1 LRERVRVGVRAD
13 KTERMKKPAHNQQT
27 NSAQQFQPYIPSGK
41 IIPEFTAKVIISG
54 AIFGILFGAANA
66 YLGLKAGLTVSTSI
80 PVAVMTVAF
89 FRFAKV
95 FFNKGTTI
103 LENNISQTIGS
114 ASSSLASGV
123 IFTIPA
129 LFLWGLDPSL
139 VQMAMLAMLGGL
151 LGILFM
157 IPLRRF
163 LIVQE
168 HGKLPYPEG
177 TACAEVLKASETGGA
192 RAGNVFLGLGIGA
205 VYKFFIGFLHL
216 WSDKVTTGIPGLK
229 KAQIG
234 IETTPA
240 LLGVGYILGFR
251 ISLIMVAGG
260 FISWMILI
268 PAIAYYGEG
277 LTSPLFPETVKLIT
291 DMAPSEIWTRY
302 IRYVG
307 AGAVAFGGIATIIRS
322 IPVMIKSFRL
332 SLDEVRGRMRRGPAL
347 TAPPKIDRTQA
358 DLPLTYVAAGVGI
371 IVLILALVPH
381 ILGPGESLPVRLVA
395 APCIAIFAFF
405 FVTVSSRIV
414 GLVGVSSN
422 PTSGMTI
429 MTLLGTSLIFVLLG
443 WTDEIGMVTALTV
456 GTVVCVAASI
466 AGDTSQDLKTGFLV
480 GATPNRQQIGE
491 LIGAV
496 TSAFAVC
503 GAVVILNSAYQ
514 FGSTDLPAPQATLM
528 KTVIEGVLQAKI
540 PWGFVIAGA
549 GLGAIVELLRL
560 PSLPFAVGLYLPV
573 STMTPIFVG
582 GCIRRFIE
590 KKYAHDQAQLNQ
602 RRERG
607 ILFGSGLI
615 AGEGLLGVGIALYA
629 FFLGKPGGV
638 GHILPGALG
647 DILSLAIFALLGY
660 LLLRR
665 TSG

>member
-1 LRERVRVGVRAD
+1 
-13 KTERMKKPAHNQQT
+13 MQKKPN
-27 NSAQQFQPYIPSGK
+27 NSQSISGPEFQPYVAREK
-41 IIPEFTAKVIISG
+41 ILPEFTPRVVISG
-54 AIFGILFGAANA
+54 IIFGIMFGAANA

-89 FRFAKV
+89 FRFARPLFGK
-95 FFNKGTTI
+95 TTI
-103 LENNISQTIGS
+103 LENNISQTVGS

-129 LFLWGLDPSL
+129 LFLWGLNPTL
-139 VQMAMLAMLGGL
+139 VQMASLALLGGL

-177 TACAEVLKASETGGA
+177 TACAKVLVASEAGGAKAS
-192 RAGNVFLGLGIGA
+192 NVFLGLGIGA
-205 VYKFFIGFLHL
+205 FYKFFIGFLHL
-216 WSDKVTTGIPGLK
+216 WKDKVHSAIPGLK

-251 ISLIMVAGG
+251 ISFIMVAGG
-260 FISWMILI
+260 LISWVILI
-268 PAIAYYGEG
+268 PLIAYYGEG
-277 LTSPLFPETVKLIT
+277 MTIPLFPETTKLII
-291 DMAPSEIWTRY
+291 DMSPSEIWNRY

-307 AGAVAFGGIATIIRS
+307 AGAVAFGGIITIIRS
-322 IPVMIKSFRL
+322 IPTMVKSFKL
-332 SLDEVRGRMRRGPAL
+332 SLDEMKSRMKKTSPH
-347 TAPPKIDRTQA
+347 TPTVQPKRDRTQA
-358 DLPLTYVAAGVGI
+358 DLPITYVLGGVAV
-371 IVLILALVPH
+371 IVLIIALVPH
-381 ILGPGESLPVRLVA
+381 ILGNVESIYIRLMGA
-395 APCIAIFAFF
+395 LCIAIFAFF

-443 WTDEIGMVTALTV
+443 WTDEVGMVAALTV

-491 LIGAV
+491 LIGAM

-503 GAVVILNSAYQ
+503 GAVMILNSAYE

-528 KTVIEGVLQAKI
+528 KTVIEGVLQAQI

-549 GLGAIVELLRL
+549 ALSGIVELFRL

-590 KKYAHDQAQLNQ
+590 KKYKSKEVELNQ
-602 RRERG
+602 RREKG

-629 FFLGKPGGV
+629 FFLGKPKGV
-638 GHILPGALG
+638 GFLLSGSLG

-660 LLLRR
+660 FLFRR
-665 TSG
+665 TRTE

>member
-1 LRERVRVGVRAD
+1 MTVRAD
-13 KTERMKKPAHNQQT
+13 KTERMKKPANNQQT
-27 NSAQQFQPYIPSGK
+27 NSAEQFQPYIPSDK
-41 IIPEFTAKVIISG
+41 IIPEFTPKVIISG

-95 FFNKGTTI
+95 LFGKGTTI
-103 LENNISQTIGS
+103 LENNMSQTIGS

-177 TACAEVLKASETGGA
+177 TACAKVLVASETGGA

-205 VYKFFIGFLHL
+205 IYKFFLSFLHL

-260 FISWMILI
+260 FISWVILI
-268 PAIAYYGEG
+268 PVIAYYGEG
-277 LTSPLFPETVKLIT
+277 LTSPLFPETVKLVT
-291 DMAPSEIWTRY
+291 EMTPSEIWNRY

-322 IPVMIKSFRL
+322 IPVMIKSFKL
-332 SLDEVRGRMRRGPAL
+332 SVEEVRARMGKITPHTYAG
-347 TAPPKIDRTQA
+347 PPKVDRTQA

-371 IVLILALVPH
+371 IVLTLALVPH
-381 ILGPGESLPVRLVA
+381 ILGTGESVTVRLVA

-443 WTDEIGMVTALTV
+443 WTDEVGMVTALTV
-456 GTVVCVAASI
+456 GTVVCVGASI

-540 PWGFVIAGA
+540 PWGFVAAGA

-590 KKYAHDQAQLNQ
+590 KKYARDETQLNQ

-629 FFLGKPGGV
+629 FFLGRPEGI
-638 GHILPGALG
+638 GHILPGTLG
-647 DILSLAIFALLGY
+647 DILSLAIFAMLGY
-660 LLLRR
+660 ILFHR
-665 TSG
+665 TRT

>member
-1 LRERVRVGVRAD
+1 
-13 KTERMKKPAHNQQT
+13 
-27 NSAQQFQPYIPSGK
+27 
-41 IIPEFTAKVIISG
+41 
-54 AIFGILFGAANA
+54 
-66 YLGLKAGLTVSTSI
+66 
-80 PVAVMTVAF
+80 
-89 FRFAKV
+89 
-95 FFNKGTTI
+95 
-103 LENNISQTIGS
+103 
-114 ASSSLASGV
+114 
-123 IFTIPA
+123 
-129 LFLWGLDPSL
+129 
-139 VQMAMLAMLGGL
+139 MLGGL

-177 TACAEVLKASETGGA
+177 TACAQVLIASEAGGTK
-192 RAGNVFLGLGIGA
+192 AGNVFLGLGIGA
-205 VYKFFIGFLHL
+205 TYKFFITFLHL
-216 WSDKVTTGIPGLK
+216 WKDKVTSLIPGLP

-251 ISLIMVAGG
+251 ISLIMVTGG
-260 FISWMILI
+260 MISWVILI
-268 PAIAYYGEG
+268 PLINYLAQGM
-277 LTSPLFPETVKLIT
+277 TTPLFPETTKLII
-291 DMAPSEIWTRY
+291 DMTPSEIWNRY

-307 AGAVAFGGIATIIRS
+307 AGAVAFGGIITIIRS
-322 IPVMIKSFRL
+322 IPVMIKSFKL
-332 SLDEVRGRMRRGPAL
+332 SVDEVRGRMNRGPAL
-347 TAPPKIDRTQA
+347 TAPVKVDRTKA

-381 ILGPGESLPVRLVA
+381 ILGTGESMTVRLVA

-443 WTDEIGMVTALTV
+443 WTDEVGMVTALTV
-456 GTVVCVAASI
+456 GTVVCVGASI

-480 GATPNRQQIGE
+480 GATPNKQQIGE

-528 KTVIEGVLQAKI
+528 KTVIEGVLQAQI
-540 PWGFVIAGA
+540 PWSFVIAGA
-549 GLGAIVELLRL
+549 GLGAVVELLRL

-590 KKYAHDQAQLNQ
+590 KRHRHNEAELNQ
-602 RRERG
+602 RREKG

-629 FFLGKPGGV
+629 FFLGKPKGV
-638 GHILPGALG
+638 GHLLPGTLG

-660 LLLRR
+660 LLFRR
-665 TSG
+665 TRNRP

>member
-1 LRERVRVGVRAD
+1 MQEESKGLKG
-13 KTERMKKPAHNQQT
+13 
-27 NSAQQFQPYIPSGK
+27 NSAKEFEPYIPSGK
-41 IIPEFTAKVIISG
+41 IIPEFTPRVVISG
-54 AIFGILFGAANA
+54 IIFGIMFGAANA

-89 FRFAKV
+89 FRFSRA
-95 FFNKGTTI
+95 FFGKTTI
-103 LENNISQTIGS
+103 LENNISQTVGS

-129 LFLWGLDPSL
+129 LFLWGLNPTL
-139 VQMAMLAMLGGL
+139 VQMATLAMLGGL

-177 TACAEVLKASETGGA
+177 TACAKVLVASEAGGA
-192 RAGNVFLGLGIGA
+192 KAGNVFLGLGFGA

-216 WSDKVTTGIPGLK
+216 WKDKVLSSIPGLP

-251 ISLIMVAGG
+251 ISFIMVAGG
-260 FISWMILI
+260 LISWVILI
-268 PAIAYYGEG
+268 PLIAYYGEG
-277 LTSPLFPETVKLIT
+277 MTIPLFPETTKLII
-291 DMAPSEIWTRY
+291 DMSPSEIWNRY

-307 AGAVAFGGIATIIRS
+307 AGAVAFGGIITIIRS
-322 IPVMIKSFRL
+322 IPTMVKSFKL
-332 SLDEVRGRMRRGPAL
+332 SLDEMKSRMKKSSPQTPTGPAR
-347 TAPPKIDRTQA
+347 IDRTQA
-358 DLPLTYVAAGVGI
+358 DLPITYVLAGVAVI
-371 IVLILALVPH
+371 ILIIALVPH
-381 ILGPGESLPVRLVA
+381 ILGNVESIYMRLVGA
-395 APCIAIFAFF
+395 LCIAIFAFF

-429 MTLLGTSLIFVLLG
+429 MTLMGTSLIFVLLG
-443 WTDEIGMVTALTV
+443 WTDEVGMVAALTV

-491 LIGAV
+491 LIGAA

-503 GAVVILNSAYQ
+503 GAVMILNSAYE

-528 KTVIEGVLQAKI
+528 KTVIEGVLHAQI

-549 GLGAIVELLRL
+549 ALSGIVELFRL

-590 KKYAHDQAQLNQ
+590 KKYKKNEAELNQ
-602 RRERG
+602 RREKG

-629 FFLGKPGGV
+629 FFLGKPKGV
-638 GHILPGALG
+638 GFLLPGTLG

-660 LLLRR
+660 MLFRR
-665 TSG
+665 TKTK

>member
-1 LRERVRVGVRAD
+1 
-13 KTERMKKPAHNQQT
+13 
-27 NSAQQFQPYIPSGK
+27 
-41 IIPEFTAKVIISG
+41 
-54 AIFGILFGAANA
+54 
-66 YLGLKAGLTVSTSI
+66 
-80 PVAVMTVAF
+80 
-89 FRFAKV
+89 
-95 FFNKGTTI
+95 
-103 LENNISQTIGS
+103 
-114 ASSSLASGV
+114 
-123 IFTIPA
+123 
-129 LFLWGLDPSL
+129 
-139 VQMAMLAMLGGL
+139 MLGGL

-177 TACAEVLKASETGGA
+177 TACAQVLIASEAGGA
-192 RAGNVFLGLGIGA
+192 KAGNVFLGLGIGA
-205 VYKFFIGFLHL
+205 VYKFFITFLHL
-216 WSDKVTTGIPGLK
+216 WKDKVTSLIPGLP
-229 KAQIG
+229 KAQLG

-251 ISLIMVAGG
+251 ISLIMVTGG
-260 FISWMILI
+260 MISWVILI
-268 PAIAYYGEG
+268 PLINYLAQGM
-277 LTSPLFPETVKLIT
+277 TTPLFPETTKLIV
-291 DMAPSEIWTRY
+291 DMTPSEIWNRY

-307 AGAVAFGGIATIIRS
+307 AGAVAFGGIITIIRS
-322 IPVMIKSFRL
+322 IPVMIKSFKL
-332 SLDEVRGRMRRGPAL
+332 SVDEVRGRMSRGSAL
-347 TAPPKIDRTQA
+347 TAPPKIKRTQA
-358 DLPLTYVAAGVGI
+358 DLPLTYVAVGVGI
-371 IVLILALVPH
+371 IVLIIALVPH
-381 ILGPGESLPVRLVA
+381 ILGTGESMTVRLVA

-443 WTDEIGMVTALTV
+443 WTDEVGMVTALTV
-456 GTVVCVAASI
+456 GTVVCVGASI

-480 GATPNRQQIGE
+480 GATPNKQQIGE

-540 PWGFVIAGA
+540 PWSFVIAGA
-549 GLGAIVELLRL
+549 GLGGIVELLRL

-590 KKYAHDQAQLNQ
+590 KRHQHNEAELNQ
-602 RRERG
+602 RREKG

-629 FFLGKPGGV
+629 FFLGKPKGV
-638 GHILPGALG
+638 GQILPGTLG
-647 DILSLAIFALLGY
+647 DILSLAIFSLLGY
-660 LLLRR
+660 LLFRR
-665 TSG
+665 TRTA

>member
-1 LRERVRVGVRAD
+1 MESGKLNSP
-13 KTERMKKPAHNQQT
+13 K
-27 NSAQQFQPYIPSGK
+27 NSAEEFQPYIPKDK
-41 IIPEFTAKVIISG
+41 IIPEFTLKSVIAGIV
-54 AIFGILFGAANA
+54 FGILFGAANA

-80 PVAVMTVAF
+80 PVAVMTVAL
-89 FRFAKV
+89 FRFSKAI
-95 FFNKGTTI
+95 FGSGTTI

-129 LFLWGLDPSL
+129 LFLWGLSPTL
-139 VQMAMLAMLGGL
+139 VQMASLAMLGGV
-151 LGILFM
+151 LGVLFM

-168 HGKLPYPEG
+168 HGNLPYPEG

-192 RAGNVFLGLGIGA
+192 RAGNVFLGLGIGII
-205 VYKFFIGFLHL
+205 YKFFLSFLHL
-216 WSDKVTTGIPGLK
+216 WKDNVSSSIPGLK

-260 FISWMILI
+260 LISWVMLI

-291 DMAPSEIWTRY
+291 DMSPSEIWNRY

-322 IPVMIKSFRL
+322 IPIMIKSFKL
-332 SLDEVRGRMRRGPAL
+332 SLEEMKGKMRRGPAL
-347 TAPPKIDRTQA
+347 TAPPKVDRTQT
-358 DLPLTYVAAGVGI
+358 DIPLTYVAAGVGI
-371 IVLILALVPH
+371 IVLILAFVPH
-381 ILGPGESLPVRLVA
+381 VLGNVESSTVRLVA

-443 WTDEIGMVTALTV
+443 WTDEVGMVTALTV

-480 GATPNRQQIGE
+480 GATPSKQQIGE
-491 LIGAV
+491 LIGAM

-503 GAVVILNSAYQ
+503 GAVVILNSAYK

-528 KTVIEGVLQAKI
+528 KTVIEGVLRAQI
-540 PWGFVIAGA
+540 PWGFVAAGA
-549 GLGAIVELLRL
+549 GLGAIVEFLRL

-582 GCIRRFIE
+582 GLIRRFIE
-590 KKYAHDQAQLNQ
+590 KKYQHDKFELGQ

-629 FFLGKPGGV
+629 FFLGKPGGI
-638 GHILPGALG
+638 GNILPGTFG
-647 DILSLAIFALLGY
+647 DIFSLAVFALLGFI
-660 LLLRR
+660 LLQR
-665 TSG
+665 TRSN

>member
-1 LRERVRVGVRAD
+1 MGEKQNNLEPVS
-13 KTERMKKPAHNQQT
+13 NQK
-27 NSAQQFQPYIPSGK
+27 FQPYIPK
-41 IIPEFTAKVIISG
+41 DKLIPEFTSKALISG

-89 FRFAKV
+89 FRFTRPLFGK
-95 FFNKGTTI
+95 TTI

-129 LFLWGLDPSL
+129 LFLWGLNPTL
-139 VQMAMLAMLGGL
+139 VQMATLAMLGGL

-177 TACAEVLKASETGGA
+177 TACSKVLMAAETGGA
-192 RAGNVFLGLGIGA
+192 KAGNVFLGLGIGA

-216 WSDKVTTGIPGLK
+216 WKDKVHSAIPGLP

-240 LLGVGYILGFR
+240 LLGVGYILGYR

-260 FISWMILI
+260 FISWVILI
-268 PAIAYYGEG
+268 PLINYFGKG
-277 LTSPLFPETVKLIT
+277 LTVPLFPETTSLIV
-291 DMAPSEIWTRY
+291 DMTPSEIWNRY

-322 IPVMIKSFRL
+322 IPVMVKSFRM
-332 SLDEVRGRMRRGPAL
+332 SLDEVRVRMGKGPAL
-347 TAPPKIDRTQA
+347 TAPVKIDRTQA
-358 DLPLTYVAAGVGI
+358 DLSLGYVAAGVGLI
-371 IVLILALVPH
+371 ILIIAFVPH
-381 ILGPGESLPVRLVA
+381 ILGTVEYFSMRLVGA
-395 APCIAIFAFF
+395 LCIAMFAFF

-429 MTLLGTSLIFVLLG
+429 MTLMGTSLIFVLLG
-443 WTDEIGMVTALTV
+443 WTDEVGMVAALTV
-456 GTVVCVAASI
+456 GTVVCVGASI

-491 LIGAV
+491 LIGAA

-503 GAVVILNSAYQ
+503 GAVMILNSAYQ

-590 KKYAHDQAQLNQ
+590 KKYERSEAELTQ
-602 RRERG
+602 RREKG

-629 FFLGKPGGV
+629 FFLGKPEGI
-638 GHILPGALG
+638 GHILPATPG
-647 DILSLAIFALLGY
+647 DILSLTIFALLGSI
-660 LLLRR
+660 LFRR
-665 TSG
+665 TKSR

>member
-1 LRERVRVGVRAD
+1 MEARKRNSN
-13 KTERMKKPAHNQQT
+13 KNPAEG
-27 NSAQQFQPYIPSGK
+27 FQPYIPSDR
-41 IIPEFTAKVIISG
+41 IIPEFTLKVVIMG

-89 FRFAKV
+89 FRFGKV
-95 FFNKGTTI
+95 FFGKGTTI
-103 LENNISQTIGS
+103 LENNMSQTIGS

-163 LIVQE
+163 LIVHE

-177 TACAEVLKASETGGA
+177 TACAEVLKASESGGA
-192 RAGNVFLGLGIGA
+192 KAGNVFLGLGIGA
-205 VYKFFIGFLHL
+205 VYKFFLSFLHL
-216 WSDKVTTGIPGLK
+216 WKDRVTTGIPGLK

-260 FISWMILI
+260 LISWVILI
-268 PAIAYYGEG
+268 PIIAYYGEG

-291 DMAPSEIWTRY
+291 EMTPSEIWNRY

-322 IPVMIKSFRL
+322 IPIMIKSFRL
-332 SLDEVRGRMRRGPAL
+332 SVDEVKARMRKRPNLTGPI
-347 TAPPKIDRTQA
+347 KVDRTQA
-358 DLPLTYVAAGVGI
+358 DIPLNYVAIGVVI
-371 IVLILALVPH
+371 VVLILAIVPH
-381 ILGPGESLPVRLVA
+381 ILGTVESFHIRLIA
-395 APCIAIFAFF
+395 ALCIAIFAFF

-429 MTLLGTSLIFVLLG
+429 MTLLCTSLIFVLLG

-456 GTVVCVAASI
+456 GTVVCVGASI

-503 GAVVILNSAYQ
+503 GAVVILNSAYK
-514 FGSTDLPAPQATLM
+514 FGSTELPAPQATLM

-549 GLGAIVELLRL
+549 GLGAFVELLRL

-573 STMTPIFVG
+573 STMTPIFAG

-590 KKYAHDQAQLNQ
+590 KRYAHDQAQLSQ

-638 GHILPGALG
+638 GHILPGTLG
-647 DILSLAIFALLGY
+647 NIFSLAIFAILGY
-660 LLLRR
+660 VLFRR
-665 TSG
+665 TRT

>member
-1 LRERVRVGVRAD
+1 MKVGKD
-13 KTERMKKPAHNQQT
+13 
-27 NSAQQFQPYIPSGK
+27 NSPENTSQDFQPYIPSDK

-54 AIFGILFGAANA
+54 AVFGILFGAANA

-89 FRFAKV
+89 FRFAKAL
-95 FFNKGTTI
+95 FGKGTTI
-103 LENNISQTIGS
+103 LENNMSQTIGS

-129 LFLWGLDPSL
+129 LFLWGLNPSL
-139 VQMAMLAMLGGL
+139 VQMASLAMLGGL

-177 TACAEVLKASETGGA
+177 TACAEVLKASERGGA

-205 VYKFFIGFLHL
+205 VYKFFISFLHL
-216 WSDKVTTGIPGLK
+216 WNDNVKTSIPGLK
-229 KAQIG
+229 KAQMG

-291 DMAPSEIWTRY
+291 EMTPSEIWNRY

-322 IPVMIKSFRL
+322 IPIMIKSFRL
-332 SLDEVRGRMRRGPAL
+332 SLDEVRGRIRRGPQL
-347 TAPPKIDRTQA
+347 TAPVQVRRTES
-358 DLPLTYVAAGVGI
+358 DIPLHYVAAGVGI
-371 IVLILALVPH
+371 IVLLLAFVPH
-381 ILGPGESLPVRLVA
+381 ILGAGESMTVRLVA
-395 APCIAIFAFF
+395 APCIAVFAFF

-443 WTDEIGMVTALTV
+443 WTDEVGMVTALTV

-590 KKYAHDQAQLNQ
+590 KKHQHDQNMLNQ

-638 GHILPGALG
+638 GHLLPGTLG
-647 DILSLAIFALLGY
+647 DILSLMIFTLLAY
-660 LLLRR
+660 ILLFR
-665 TSG
+665 TKQVN

>member
-1 LRERVRVGVRAD
+1 MRQ
-13 KTERMKKPAHNQQT
+13 KPNSSNSSPNQD
-27 NSAQQFQPYIPSGK
+27 FKPYIPGDK
-41 IIPEFTAKVIISG
+41 IIPEFTLKVVIMGI
-54 AIFGILFGAANA
+54 IFGILFGAANA

-95 FFNKGTTI
+95 FLGKGTTI

-205 VYKFFIGFLHL
+205 VYKFFLSFLQL
-216 WSDKVTTGIPGLK
+216 WNDKVTTAIPGLK
-229 KAQIG
+229 KGQIG

-260 FISWMILI
+260 LISWVILI
-268 PAIAYYGEG
+268 PIIAYYGEG

-291 DMAPSEIWTRY
+291 DMTPSEIWNRY

-307 AGAVAFGGIATIIRS
+307 AGAVAFGGIITIIRS
-322 IPVMIKSFRL
+322 IPIMIKSFKL
-332 SLDEVRGRMRRGPAL
+332 SVDEVKTRMRRGSGS
-347 TAPPKIDRTQA
+347 TGQVKVDRTQA
-358 DLPLTYVAAGVGI
+358 DIPLSYMAAGVGI

-381 ILGPGESLPVRLVA
+381 VLGTVESFPMRLVA
-395 APCIAIFAFF
+395 ALCIAVFAFF

-414 GLVGVSSN
+414 GMVGVSSN

-590 KKYAHDQAQLNQ
+590 KKHQHDQARLNQ
-602 RRERG
+602 RREKG

-629 FFLGKPGGV
+629 FFLGKPGGI
-638 GHILPGALG
+638 GHILPGTLG

-660 LLLRR
+660 LLFYR
-665 TSG
+665 TRTR

>member
-1 LRERVRVGVRAD
+1 
-13 KTERMKKPAHNQQT
+13 MHNKKD
-27 NSAQQFQPYIPSGK
+27 NSQGNLQEGFQPYIPSSK
-41 IIPEFTAKVIISG
+41 IIPEFTVKVLISG

-89 FRFAKV
+89 FRFSKAL
-95 FFNKGTTI
+95 FGKGTTI
-103 LENNISQTIGS
+103 LENNMSQTIGS

-129 LFLWGLDPSL
+129 LFLWGLSPSL
-139 VQMAMLAMLGGL
+139 VQMASLAMLGGL

-177 TACAEVLKASETGGA
+177 TACAQVLIASETGGA

-205 VYKFFIGFLHL
+205 LYKFFIGFLHL
-216 WSDKVTTGIPGLK
+216 WKDKVTSLIPGLP
-229 KAQIG
+229 KAQLG

-260 FISWMILI
+260 MISWMILI
-268 PAIAYYGEG
+268 PLINYLCQGM
-277 LTSPLFPETVKLIT
+277 TTPLFPETTKLIV
-291 DMAPSEIWTRY
+291 DMTPSEIWNRY

-307 AGAVAFGGIATIIRS
+307 AGAVAFGGIITIIRS
-322 IPVMIKSFRL
+322 IPVMIKSFKL
-332 SLDEVRGRMRRGPAL
+332 SVGEVRARMGKVTPHTYAG
-347 TAPPKIDRTQA
+347 PPKIDRTQA

-371 IVLILALVPH
+371 IVLIIALVPH
-381 ILGPGESLPVRLVA
+381 ILGTGESMTVRLVA

-443 WTDEIGMVTALTV
+443 WTDEVGMVTALTV
-456 GTVVCVAASI
+456 GTVVCVGASI
-466 AGDTSQDLKTGFLV
+466 AGATSQDLKTGFLV
-480 GATPNRQQIGE
+480 GATPNKQQIGE

-503 GAVVILNSAYQ
+503 GAVVILNSAYE

-528 KTVIEGVLQAKI
+528 KTVIEGVLQAQI
-540 PWGFVIAGA
+540 PWSFVIAGA
-549 GLGAIVELLRL
+549 GLGAVVELLRL

-590 KKYAHDQAQLNQ
+590 KRHQHNEAELNQ

-629 FFLGKPGGV
+629 FFLGKPKGV
-638 GHILPGALG
+638 GELLPGTLG

-660 LLLRR
+660 LLFRR
-665 TSG
+665 TRDRRRGRDRLR